1 MGPMERSGPAKV
13 KNKRRKDMEK
23 AIEDAVS
30 DAMSDDDKN
39 PTSLKNTL
47 KGRNRKREP
56 SPGRFNKNYNETP
69 DIPKDPGGGFG
80 FRNRILGSDGRGASG
95 SKLGVGASRGGYG
108 TGVGDPQT
116 GLTRGRQTAKNAGH
130 QTFAMGG
137 EVDVR
142 PGDVRDNPKR
152 GKCY

>member
-1 MGPMERSGPAKV
+1 MASETRGGRAKV
-13 KNKRRKDMEK
+13 AGTKRRKMYKD
-23 AIEDAVS
+23 IEDTVS
-30 DAMSDDDKN
+30 EAMSDDDKN

-137 EVDVR
+137 EVEVR

>member
-13 KNKRRKDMEK
+13 KNKRRKEMEK

-47 KGRNRKREP
+47 KGRNKGRDPK
-56 SPGRFNKNYNETP
+56 PGKLNKNYNETP

-108 TGVGDPQT
+108 TGVGDPRTSLSGGQ
-116 GLTRGRQTAKNAGH
+116 GTAKNLGFKR
-130 QTFAMGG
+130 FAMGG

>member
-1 MGPMERSGPAKV
+1 MS
-13 KNKRRKDMEK
+13 NCKDKYAEGGSV
-23 AIEDAVS
+23 E
-30 DAMSDDDKN
+30 
-39 PTSLKNTL
+39 L
-47 KGRNRKREP
+47 KGRNKGRNPK
-56 SPGRFNKNYNETP
+56 PGKLNKNYNKTP

-130 QTFAMGG
+130 KTFAMGG
-137 EVDVR
+137 EVEGYYR
-142 PGDVRDNPKR
+142 GGDVRVDPKR